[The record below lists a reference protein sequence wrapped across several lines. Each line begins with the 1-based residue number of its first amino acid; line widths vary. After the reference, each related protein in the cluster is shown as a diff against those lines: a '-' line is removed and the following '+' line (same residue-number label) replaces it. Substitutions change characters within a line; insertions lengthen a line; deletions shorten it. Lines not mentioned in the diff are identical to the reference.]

1 LENDKIQLWIKAQRY
16 SLTVSTFIFKIK
28 VGPIPCKNVDILR
41 EIFGCIYNYR
51 KILAHTTMF
60 SNIWNVSEMEEYNL
74 FNKTDFRVCLA
85 GKMRMMSRV
94 VTGIYSRHLK
104 PFEITPSQ
112 LNILVVVGKMIAP
125 KQTAVAE
132 WLCMDK
138 STMSRELERLVDKGF
153 LETVKGNDGRATHLK
168 MTTEGRDFIEGVIP
182 AWKQAQREVE
192 EIIGSDKMP
201 VVMDVAASLKTHF
214 NSSE

>member
-1 LENDKIQLWIKAQRY
+1 
-16 SLTVSTFIFKIK
+16 
-28 VGPIPCKNVDILR
+28 
-41 EIFGCIYNYR
+41 
-51 KILAHTTMF
+51 
-60 SNIWNVSEMEEYNL
+60 
-74 FNKTDFRVCLA
+74 
-85 GKMRMMSRV
+85 
-94 VTGIYSRHLK
+94 
-104 PFEITPSQ
+104 
-112 LNILVVVGKMIAP
+112 VVGKMIAP